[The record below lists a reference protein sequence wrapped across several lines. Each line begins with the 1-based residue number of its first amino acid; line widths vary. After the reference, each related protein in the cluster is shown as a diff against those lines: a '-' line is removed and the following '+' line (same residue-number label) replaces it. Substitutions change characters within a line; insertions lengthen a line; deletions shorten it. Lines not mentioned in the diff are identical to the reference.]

1 MAGFWCGAPCLIW
14 FSLQGC
20 VCMELGACLSCGR
33 GPGTTSR
40 SSFYR
45 RSVFGGCCAFRF
57 FACFSRTVDVAP
69 SAFGI
74 PHGEEA
80 ENFPP
85 GPRDLIISSLRLL
98 HLVIFLCAKTPL
110 VFLPRARTQRTLS
123 TRALATACSSSS
135 LLASRTMSDSRPM

>member
-1 MAGFWCGAPCLIW
+1 
-14 FSLQGC
+14 
-20 VCMELGACLSCGR
+20 MELGACLSCGR

-45 RSVFGGCCAFRF
+45 RSVFGGCYAFRF
-57 FACFSRTVDVAP
+57 FARFSRTVDVGS

-85 GPRDLIISSLRLL
+85 GPRDHII
-98 HLVIFLCAKTPL
+98 L
-110 VFLPRARTQRTLS
+110 VFLLFPRPAVGFIFH
-123 TRALATACSSSS
+123 S
-135 LLASRTMSDSRPM
+135 LLPSIVPPSPALILHPHRMSD